1 MIIIDQF
8 FSVLEVCFF
17 CLFVFLLI
25 FRERREREREKGEEQ
40 EASTPI
46 CALTKQAQGFEP
58 ATSVFQVDALSH
70 CATTESCMTPEDT
83 ANSTTEDMSADVMLQ
98 NLLDSQAGQEWEAGA
113 GLQRD
118 KDDVLMDEDVEQQDG
133 DLSIEERIFLI
144 EFPFLK
150 WELEKSIRELQAF
163 ADDIDKSHRAFT
175 TTNVV
180 TSSVSAIS
188 GVMSILGLALAP
200 VTAGGSLGLSIAG
213 GSLGTAAGATS
224 IVSNIVEYF
233 HNKNVQAQVSS
244 QFPILD
250 QEVKKAEEEAPN
262 IYIGKAVANNYTT
275 IKNIRKNVHAFKI
288 ARANPRLANAAERL
302 LTTGRVS
309 ARSSRQVQKAFG
321 GTTLMMTKSARLV
334 SGTVAGLSLCADLYV
349 FQKDL
354 KELMEGARTETAEAL
369 RANAREMERKLTEL
383 TQLYKNLQ
391 QKEKRLRISSLKK
404 TMVTP
409 PQPPASHREKNPP
422 ATSQAQ

>member
-1 MIIIDQF
+1 
-8 FSVLEVCFF
+8 
-17 CLFVFLLI
+17 
-25 FRERREREREKGEEQ
+25 
-40 EASTPI
+40 
-46 CALTKQAQGFEP
+46 
-58 ATSVFQVDALSH
+58 
-70 CATTESCMTPEDT
+70 MTPGDT
-83 ANSTTEDMSADVMLQ
+83 TNSTTDDMSMDVVPQ
-98 NLLDSQAGQEWEAGA
+98 NLLDSQAGREWKAGA

-133 DLSIEERIFLI
+133 DLSPEERIFLE
-144 EFPFLK
+144 EFHFLK
-150 WELEKSIRELQAF
+150 EELEKFIRELQAF

-180 TSSVSAIS
+180 TSSISAIS

-200 VTAGGSLGLSIAG
+200 VTAGGSLVLSIAG
-213 GSLGTAAGATS
+213 GSLGTAAGATN

-244 QFPILD
+244 QFSILD
-250 QEVKKAEEEAPN
+250 QEVKKAEEKAPN
-262 IYIGKAVANNYTT
+262 INIGKAAIDSYTT
-275 IKNIRKNVHAFKI
+275 IKNISKNVHAFKI

-321 GTTLMMTKSARLV
+321 GTTLMMTKTARLV

-354 KELMEGARTETAEAL
+354 KELTEGARTEIAEEL

-383 TQLYKNLQ
+383 TQHYKNLQ
-391 QKEKRLRISSLKK
+391 QVRLGIPSGGGRGGDDRMQMERGFMGTRDYGEGVKKARPCVKFAWRLLK
-404 TMVTP
+404 TWG
-409 PQPPASHREKNPP
+409 SWR
-422 ATSQAQ
+422 